1 MEVNIVININPS
13 NSKPIYEQIVDSVK
27 ENILK
32 GILQPQDKLPSVR
45 NLSSQLLIN
54 PNTVSKAY
62 SELERQKVI
71 VTIKGRGTYVS
82 KEYNPKMEEDSIV
95 QLTETIKKIIVE
107 AHYIGIDKDRLL
119 SIIDKIYDEL
129 EGN

>member
-1 MEVNIVININPS
+1 MINIDPS

-82 KEYNPKMEEDSIV
+82 KDYNPKMEEDRIV
-95 QLTETIKKIIVE
+95 QLTKMIKKIIVE

-119 SIIDKIYDEL
+119 SIIDKIYGEL